1 MITFREFI
9 NNIKILGYKEKV
21 QYLKDIIPEKT
32 AENYENVFIILN
44 EVISNMNNKRKNNNS
59 EEDINMLQPL
69 NKREKNI
76 YESKLK
82 NNQNFNQLN
91 CNKNI
96 LDLSIDIIDSEN
108 LDLEKELSLLEKE
121 IEKNENILLNE
132 ENENKILND
141 KVKQLNEYEISYFE
155 TQLEKFNEN
164 NLKKIKEKSE
174 SLNKSI
180 VNIIA
185 ELNLNENKSKI
196 LEQSGKY
203 IVGYRKIENSIFDMI
218 MELILKTLDKY
229 ENYFN
234 EIIENA
240 GTNNNID
247 MSEIYDINKRLDLV
261 SDTEYELKTNFIL
274 SEIKTLK
281 EKYKNSLINDYI
293 INHNVVDLNYK
304 SKFNFYEVDKT
315 IQTILSDEKNL
326 IINKYSNIKNKYIK
340 KIYEQ
345 ILAKNFIYEINF
357 IENFDGLGKI
367 INSIYPYL
375 LNDLNVTQE
384 IYDKICEVIEIYNNF
399 QTNIAIKQG
408 KLRKYYGKESNK
420 IDKIT
425 IDDRDSVLLS
435 IANEFEI
442 LNKNNDYY
450 PEKEKK
456 VKIYEINKVL
466 NQVNSYI
473 NSKIDD
479 KNIIKIFCL
488 DIISSSKNLL
498 NYIHSMQQNSNYI
511 SNIKKFN
518 NFLVKYQDD
527 TQELIKLFLNGMN
540 KIIIKKKFNINNDGV
555 ISLYE
560 AFYLFLFCRHIYDK
574 EISPFEN
581 IFEYKK

>member
-357 IENFDGLGKI
+357 IENFDKLEKI

-399 QTNIAIKQG
+399 QTNITIKQG

>member
-44 EVISNMNNKRKNNNS
+44 EVISNMNNKGKNNNS

-218 MELILKTLDKY
+218 MELILRTLDKY

-357 IENFDGLGKI
+357 IENFDKLEKI

-479 KNIIKIFCL
+479 KNIIRTFCL
-488 DIISSSKNLL
+488 DILSSSKNLL
-498 NYIHSMQQNSNYI
+498 NYIYSMQQNSNYI

-574 EISPFEN
+574 EINPFEN

>member
-44 EVISNMNNKRKNNNS
+44 EVISKMNNKGKNNNS

-132 ENENKILND
+132 ENENKNLND

-357 IENFDGLGKI
+357 IENFDKLEKI

-479 KNIIKIFCL
+479 KNIIKTFCL

-518 NFLVKYQDD
+518 NF
-527 TQELIKLFLNGMN
+527 
-540 KIIIKKKFNINNDGV
+540 
-555 ISLYE
+555 
-560 AFYLFLFCRHIYDK
+560 
-574 EISPFEN
+574 
-581 IFEYKK
+581 